1 MKGKAQNQGINE
13 SFTYFYIITIIY
25 FLHRRWEDGQKV
37 VKQLEKP
44 DRWEVHAAE
53 QVLVTLGTLPPFTV
67 VQQPTSLTAQKI
79 GVGACLW
86 DGAILLA
93 AYLIAQPHYKFVGA
107 KCIELGAGVGLVS
120 AALASLGACVITTDI
135 AKVLPLLEDNMV
147 ANGVLSTASSGPQ
160 GGWAEVAELEWGKEG
175 WMQTVRLMA
184 DPPPDLV
191 LAADC
196 CYIDNDGVSPS
207 TPAFVE
213 TCAGLCGPQTKV
225 LVAFERRSSEVRRCF
240 IEEAKKAFSYVEMIP
255 VSQFPPSLRL
265 EYCDIWELRL

>member
-1 MKGKAQNQGINE
+1 MTKH
-13 SFTYFYIITIIY
+13 
-25 FLHRRWEDGQKV
+25 LD
-37 VKQLEKP
+37 KP

-53 QVLVTLGTLPPFTV
+53 KVLVTLGTLPPFTV

-93 AYLIAQPHYKFVGA
+93 AYLISQPHYKFVGA

-120 AALASLGACVITTDI
+120 AALAVLGARVTTTDI
-135 AKVLPLLEDNMV
+135 AKVLSLLEDNMA
-147 ANGVLSTASSGPQ
+147 ANGVLRSASSSLE
-160 GGWAEVAELEWGKEG
+160 GGWAEVEELEWGKEG
-175 WMQTVRLMA
+175 WMKSVQIMA

-213 TCAGLCGPQTKV
+213 TCAGLCGPNTKV
-225 LVAFERRSSEVRRCF
+225 LVAFERRSPEVRKCF
-240 IEEAKKAFSYVEMIP
+240 IEEAKKAFSHVEMIP
-255 VSQFPPSLRL
+255 VLQFPPPLRL
-265 EYCDIWELRL
+265 EYCDIWELKL

>member
-1 MKGKAQNQGINE
+1 MI
-13 SFTYFYIITIIY
+13 FLYFYT
-25 FLHRRWEDGQKV
+25 FTRWEDGEKV
-37 VKQLEKP
+37 TKRLEKP

-53 QVLVTLGTLPPFTV
+53 SVTVTLGPELPPFTV
-67 VQQPTSLTAQKI
+67 VQSPLGLTAQKI

-93 AYLIAQPHYKFVGA
+93 AYLVAQPRYRFVGA

-120 AALASLGACVITTDI
+120 AVLAKLGARVITTDI
-135 AKVLPLLEDNMV
+135 LKVLPLLEENME
-147 ANGVLSTASSGPQ
+147 ANGVLRTAASPPE
-160 GGWAEVAELEWGKEG
+160 GGWAEVEELEWGKEN
-175 WMQTVRLMA
+175 WLQRVAVMA

-213 TCAGLCGPQTKV
+213 TCAGLCGPNTRV

-240 IEEAKKAFSYVEMIP
+240 IEEAKKTFRYAEMIP
-255 VSQFPPSLRL
+255 MSQLPVPLRL
-265 EYCDIWELRL
+265 EYCDLWELKL